1 MVAVQSELGDF
12 EYKPE
17 LCITYFSTMVPTMF
31 ALPGVEF
38 KQYFFQVQ
46 DLVVKKEK

>member
-1 MVAVQSELGDF
+1 MRSELGDF
-12 EYKPE
+12 EYKLE
-17 LCITYFSTMVPTMF
+17 LCIFFYHISTMF